1 MRCKEFGF
9 FDSCFLL
16 PLFLEN
22 RINRNLVFFGCFNS
36 VYFHGMTFKSIGLW
50 LIFFG
55 QLNVLSQ
62 AQLIRVLSF
71 KIRYYNPADG
81 ADAWPERKTDIAMFI
96 QDNEFSIMGMQEV
109 LHHQLMF
116 LDSALTDFDFVG
128 VGRDDGKELG
138 EYAPIFYR
146 TSELDLLS
154 TGTFWLS
161 KTPEMPSKDW
171 DAALPRI
178 CTWCV
183 LRNKVLNVDFLVMN
197 THFDHIG
204 VESRKNAA
212 LLILEKMK
220 ILSDNGQMPV
230 VLLGDFNAEFKEES
244 INLLRENLSNV
255 YLKTGGHEEEPVPTF
270 NAFQQDY
277 SEGKM
282 IDHIF
287 TQNAEAIS
295 FHVADDVRTNGRFLS
310 DHFPVIALLQLHLKK
325 KKN

>member
-1 MRCKEFGF
+1 MG
-9 FDSCFLL
+9 LL
-16 PLFLEN
+16 PL
-22 RINRNLVFFGCFNS
+22 VG
-36 VYFHGMTFKSIGLW
+36 HT
-50 LIFFG
+50 
-55 QLNVLSQ
+55 
-62 AQLIRVLSF
+62 QLIRVISF
-71 KIRYYNPADG
+71 NIRYDNPADG
-81 ADAWPERKTDIAMFI
+81 ADAWPLRKTDVAMYM
-96 QDNEFSIMGMQEV
+96 QDHEFSIIGMQEV

-116 LDSALTDFDFVG
+116 LDSALTDFDYVG

-138 EYAPIFYR
+138 EYSPIFYR
-146 TSELDLLS
+146 SSELDLLN

-161 KTPEMPSKDW
+161 KTPEMPSKDR

-183 LRNKVLNVDFLVMN
+183 LRNKLLNVDFLVMN

-230 VLLGDFNAEFKEES
+230 VLLGDFNVDFKEES
-244 INLLRENLSNV
+244 INLLCENLSNV
-255 YLKTGGHEEEPVPTF
+255 YLKTGGNEEEPVPTF
-270 NAFQQDY
+270 NAFRQDY